1 MQRAFV
7 IRPFGKKA
15 DAAGAAIDFEQIHE
29 RLIAPALK
37 DAGLGGG
44 TTGEI
49 IDAGN
54 VREDMFSL
62 IIEADLVVCDITVH
76 NANVFYELGIRH
88 ALRKRRTVLIKGD
101 PVSDAT
107 PFDVLTDRYV
117 PYSIGDAAAA
127 RTALASAIRA
137 TLVSDRETDSPVFK
151 MLPALREIDPATV
164 KAIPTDFTEEVVRA
178 RVAKSAGWLR
188 LLASELDGQ
197 RFQWPALRLV
207 GKAQWDLT
215 DYEGAQETW
224 ERIRANDPDDIAANL
239 ALGNIYERLY
249 RKTQKP
255 ELLEASNQAIVR
267 VRNSEKASADQRV
280 EALTLEGRNEKTLWR
295 LEWDKLENVVER
307 RGAATNRRLR
317 KAYEAY
323 RTAYLFD
330 LNHYWAGLAALQQG
344 TIALDLSK
352 EEMWQDT
359 FDKVDQALVY
369 RAELKRQLDAL
380 QVIVSQAIEAAL
392 ARMSR
397 NDQNRVWAEISAADL
412 LFLSEERPTRVVEA
426 YRESVPKNGF
436 FAWNAARG
444 QLELFTKLG
453 YKVELANKVISTI
466 DTLVVRPEVDD
477 IGDLH
482 VVIFVGHRIDKA
494 GRALLRFPPDRE
506 PQARNLIREA
516 LSKAKKGWRRIEVL
530 TSAAPGSDIL
540 CHEVCS
546 ELGIDSIVCLP
557 MPKDIYAR
565 FAFGDFDDW
574 RSRYLELIGR
584 RPILQLSNQEGL
596 PRWLEGSGIDPWE
609 RGNSWILEMARTRGA
624 KKITLIALWDGKT
637 VGDAPGGTAQMVQ
650 IARNA
655 GTVDIVR
662 IDAGQLLS

>member
-15 DAAGAAIDFEQIHE
+15 DASGTAIDFEQVHE
-29 RLIAPALK
+29 DLIAPALK

-88 ALRKRRTVLIKGD
+88 ALRKRRTVLIKGG

-117 PYSIGDAAAA
+117 PYNIGDAAAA
-127 RTALASAIRA
+127 RITLASAIRA
-137 TLVSDRETDSPVFK
+137 TLISDRETDSPVFK
-151 MLPALREIDPATV
+151 MLPALHEIDPTTV
-164 KAIPTDFTEEVVRA
+164 KAIPTDFTEEVGRA
-178 RVAKSAGWLR
+178 RAAKSAGWLR

-215 DYEGAQETW
+215 DYEGARDTW
-224 ERIRANDPDDIAANL
+224 ERIRANDPDDVAANL

-249 RKTQKP
+249 RKTP
-255 ELLEASNQAIVR
+255 NAELLEASNQAIVR
-267 VRNSEKASADQRV
+267 VRNSEKALADQRV

-295 LEWDKLENVVER
+295 LAWDKLNNVAER
-307 RGAATNRRLR
+307 RGAATNRMLR
-317 KAYEAY
+317 NAYKAY

-330 LNHYWAGLAALQQG
+330 LNHYWSGLAALQQG
-344 TIALDLSK
+344 TITLDLSK

-359 FDKVDQALVY
+359 FDTVDQAATY
-369 RAELKRQLDAL
+369 REQLKLQLEAL
-380 QVIVSQAIEAAL
+380 RPTVSQAIEAAL
-392 ARMSR
+392 ASMSR

-412 LFLSEERPTRVVEA
+412 MFLVEERPSRVIEA
-426 YRESVPKNGF
+426 YKEAVPKNGF

-444 QLELFTKLG
+444 QLELFAKLG
-453 YKVELANKVISTI
+453 YKVELADKIISTI

-477 IGDLH
+477 LGELH
-482 VVIFVGHRIDKA
+482 MVVFSGHRVDEA
-494 GRALLRFPPDRE
+494 GRAALRFPLDRE
-506 PQARNLIREA
+506 PQARDLIREA
-516 LSKAKKGWRRIEVL
+516 LSKAKDGWRRIEVL
-530 TSAAPGSDIL
+530 ASAAPGSDIL

-546 ELGIDSIVCLP
+546 ELGIDSVVCLS
-557 MPKDIYAR
+557 MPRDVYAR
-565 FAFGDFDDW
+565 FVFENTDYW
-574 RSRYLELIGR
+574 RSRYLDLIGR
-584 RPILQLSNQEGL
+584 RPLLQLSDQKGL

-609 RGNSWILEMARTRGA
+609 RANSWVLEIARTRGA
-624 KKITLIALWDGKT
+624 KKITLIALWDGKA

-650 IARNA
+650 IARQA
-655 GTVDIVR
+655 GNVDIVR
-662 IDAGQLLS
+662 IDAGQLLV